1 MAERAVDR
9 AKKRAPFALPL
20 LRGEPI
26 GNTIEVFVLPAVVA
40 RHALYIGTVDHGV
53 LITVMVGHSRS
64 YNGVASL
71 AYAGHPRLICRDERR
86 GCPAQEFTLGPA
98 RGRDPSAGHDGNYA

>member
-1 MAERAVDR
+1 MAERVVDR
-9 AKKRAPFALPL
+9 AEKGGPLALP
-20 LRGEPI
+20 RFHGEPI

-40 RHALYIGTVDHGV
+40 RHALYIGTVDHGA
-53 LITVMVGHSRS
+53 LITVMAGHSRS

-71 AYAGHPRLICRDERR
+71 AYAGNPRLICRDERG

-98 RGRDPSAGHDGNYA
+98 RGREC